1 MPDLQTCIKLVEGG
15 GGGDAAVLYRSEL
28 LSILELET
36 VEQREEAF
44 RLFAMQALFEE
55 TQKSDNEDQSKA
67 RSVNT
72 ILRMAFQSQ
81 ISRNRRHEASVNNG
95 EKGGRPQTVD
105 RTAVWRLRE
114 KGLSQ
119 RQIADELNC
128 APKTVQRILKEEK
141 PVSTSNVA
149 SNENSVQP
157 AQEQDGY
164 QWANDRTP
172 NDHPFVREALEQGGQ
187 NIPDDPNDLPF

>member
-1 MPDLQTCIKLVEGG
+1 MPDLQTCIKLVEDG
-15 GGGDAAVLYRSEL
+15 GGGDAAVFYRSEL
-28 LSILELET
+28 LSIFELET

-44 RLFAMQALFEE
+44 RLFAMQALFEQ
-55 TQKSDNEDQSKA
+55 TQKSDNEDQAKA

-81 ISRNRRHEASVNNG
+81 ISRNRRHEAAINSG

-105 RTAVWRLRE
+105 RAAVWRLRE
-114 KGLSQ
+114 KGFTH

-141 PVSTSNVA
+141 PVSTSTVA
-149 SNENSVQP
+149 SNENPIQP
-157 AQEQDGY
+157 AQEQSGY
-164 QWANDRTP
+164 QWANEQPP
-172 NDHPFVREALEQGGQ
+172 NDHPFVGEALEQSGQ
-187 NIPDDPNDLPF
+187 NIPDDADDLPF